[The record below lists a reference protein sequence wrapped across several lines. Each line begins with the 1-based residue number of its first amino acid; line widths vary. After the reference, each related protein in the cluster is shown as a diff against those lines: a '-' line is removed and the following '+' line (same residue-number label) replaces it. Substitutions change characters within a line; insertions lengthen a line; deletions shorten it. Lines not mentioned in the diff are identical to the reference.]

1 MRLFSRRLLAVFSL
15 ASLAV
20 ASISAP
26 SPASAGP
33 RKAEADRARIAGE
46 SDDAAAARLN
56 DEGKALV
63 RAGKYNEALQKFE
76 LALEFF
82 PLSNAIFNV
91 GSMHYTLK
99 QYAEAFPYLEQT
111 LKAPLAPEQLE
122 IVRRYRS
129 DVIEKL
135 KDTHREVLIQTNP
148 PGATVTV
155 DGKEQP
161 FVAPLRILVVFGTVD
176 VKVEYVGFE
185 AAQVVLQSTPT
196 SPPKDQLVRLKRE
209 EPQAS
214 VTVRCPSGADVFIDG
229 TMQGFDLVRTR
240 LLAGDHTVRCN
251 KTSKTGAFERQFI
264 VRRGVPNNFDFSKEK
279 E

>member
-1 MRLFSRRLLAVFSL
+1 MRLFSRRLLSLFAL
-15 ASLAV
+15 ASLSF
-20 ASISAP
+20 ASLGAP
-26 SPASAGP
+26 APAFAGP
-33 RKAEADRARIAGE
+33 RRAEAERVRLPGE

-56 DEGKALV
+56 DEGKVLV
-63 RAGKYNEALQKFE
+63 RDGKYGDALKKFE

-122 IVRRYRS
+122 IVRNYRS
-129 DVIEKL
+129 DVLVKL
-135 KDTHREVLIQTNP
+135 KATHRDVLVQTNP
-148 PGATVTV
+148 PGATVTI

-161 FVAPLRILVVFGTVD
+161 FPAPIRVLVTFGTVD
-176 VKVEYVGFE
+176 IQVTYPGFE
-185 AAQVVLQSTPT
+185 PAQAVLQSSPT
-196 SPPKDQLVRLKRE
+196 EPPKDVNLRLKRE
-209 EPQAS
+209 EPYANAS
-214 VTVRCPSGADVFIDG
+214 IRCPAGADIFVDG

-251 KTSKTGAFERQFI
+251 KTKKSAAFERTI
-264 VRRGVPNNFDFSKEK
+264 TVRRGIPNSFDFSTDKE
-279 E
+279 

>member
-1 MRLFSRRLLAVFSL
+1 MRLVSRRLVAVFSL
-15 ASLAV
+15 ASL
-20 ASISAP
+20 SAAALWA
-26 SPASAGP
+26 PAPAAAGP
-33 RKAEADRARIAGE
+33 RKAEADRVRVPGE

-56 DEGKALV
+56 EEGKALV
-63 RAGKYNEALQKFE
+63 RDGKYHDALKKFE

-122 IVRRYRS
+122 IVRRYRA

-148 PGATVTV
+148 PGATVSV
-155 DGKEQP
+155 DGREQP
-161 FVAPLRILVVFGTVD
+161 FPAPLRILVTFGTVD
-176 VKVEYVGFE
+176 VKVEYPGFE
-185 AAQVVLQSTPT
+185 PAQVVIQSSPT
-196 SPPKDQLVRLKRE
+196 LPPKDQSIRLKRE
-209 EPQAS
+209 EPLTS
-214 VTVRCPSGADVFIDG
+214 VTVRCPSGADIFVDG
-229 TMQGFDLVRTR
+229 TMQGFDLVRMR
-240 LLAGDHTVRCN
+240 LLPGDHTVRCN
-251 KTSKTGAFERQFI
+251 KTGKTAAFERQVI
-264 VRRGVPNNFDFSKEK
+264 VRRGVPNNFDFSGEK